1 MRILTTV
8 LFLFTLHELFAGG
21 KNPRY
26 HGNGIWTSEP
36 QDSGVNFALI
46 ILCVF
51 ALIAMLVIILN
62 FYHNHDKK
70 IKALYKIITNAI
82 PLVGIVI
89 FIVWLIVKWN
99 STH

>member
-1 MRILTTV
+1 MHV
-8 LFLFTLHELFAGG
+8 LFAGG

-36 QDSGVNFALI
+36 QDSGVNFAFI
-46 ILCVF
+46 ILCIF
-51 ALIAMLVIILN
+51 AIVALLLIILN
-62 FYHNHDKK
+62 FYHKHDRK

-82 PLVGIVI
+82 PLVGIAF
-89 FIVWLIVKWN
+89 FIVWLIVKSQ